1 MKGKRI
7 VSVLTAAAVLIAA
20 AAPALAADSS
30 TAAVTGTTA
39 SVAAV
44 AESDLTVTAASAS
57 YTYKPTKIVYYSD
70 EAGNG
75 MVKFETEKYTY
86 KNNKLKKYVCITY
99 NDDGSVDSKTTETY
113 SNFNKYGD
121 PKKKVVVTKVG
132 SETTKTVITYTYT
145 YNKKGQ
151 ITKRVGKINTGGKE
165 TATFTYKN
173 GVLRKE
179 VYKYPTQTR
188 TMVYN
193 SKGALKST
201 TLNII
206 VAGMTMK
213 YVYSNY
219 DKNLNPKTTKVTTTS
234 SDGTVTKVTNT
245 TTYKYYKGKYVKQNS
260 TTGSSGSSKIVCSG
274 FVKIKN

>member
-7 VSVLTAAAVLIAA
+7 VSVLTAAALLITA
-20 AAPALAADSS
+20 AAPALAAD
-30 TAAVTGTTA
+30 TAQTAVTGTTA
-39 SVAAV
+39 SVAAI
-44 AESDLTVTAASAS
+44 AESDLTVTAAAAS

-70 EAGNG
+70 EAGGG
-75 MVKFETEKYTY
+75 MAKYETEKYTY

-99 NDDGSVDSKTTETY
+99 DVYGSVDSKTTETY

-121 PKKKVVVTKVG
+121 PKKKVVVSKAG

-145 YNKKGQ
+145 YKKGQ
-151 ITKRVGKINTGGKE
+151 ITKRVGKYNTGGKE

-188 TMVYN
+188 TVVYN
-193 SKGALKST
+193 SKGALKSM
-201 TLNII
+201 TLNIT
-206 VAGMTMK
+206 VAGQTLK

-219 DKNLNPKTTKVTTTS
+219 DKNLNAKTTKVTITS
-234 SDGTVTKVTNT
+234 SDGTVTKVKNT

-260 TTGSSGSSKIVCSG
+260 TTGSSGSSKIVYSG
-274 FVKIKN
+274 FVKIKE